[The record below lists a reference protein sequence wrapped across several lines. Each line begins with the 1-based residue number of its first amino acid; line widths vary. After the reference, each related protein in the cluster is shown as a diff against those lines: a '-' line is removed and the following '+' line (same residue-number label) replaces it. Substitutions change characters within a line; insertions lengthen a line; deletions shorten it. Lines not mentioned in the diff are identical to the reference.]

1 MYNLHWMLK
10 KTITWA
16 PSFLRDLLGSGW
28 MPFLFWNMY
37 CLNKNQWQ
45 LYINCLLCCQIPA
58 EVFSQ
63 KMWSKTWEVQT
74 FCSRYLEAK
83 GICFL
88 ISYEMCLHATNVSC
102 SLSYPPILDVCWRL
116 PWWIWLVKLDP
127 LVKPLVSLNKPYHA
141 CIWYIYLHLPP
152 RINWLWVNISLNGW
166 HGVKNPLRRH
176 YFQGGYFFCG
186 GDRLTSAKRHGP
198 LCRGVWD
205 CLNHQVRP
213 CKRQN
218 GGARCDMGQC
228 ENRWNSRW
236 RISKPISRWWVK
248 N

>member
-176 YFQGGYFFCG
+176 YFQGGYFFPAVIG
-186 GDRLTSAKRHGP
+186 WQAPSAMVHSAEVSGIASTTRFVRNVKTAG
-198 LCRGVWD
+198 LGVTWA
-205 CLNHQVRP
+205 NV
-213 CKRQN
+213 K
-218 GGARCDMGQC
+218 
-228 ENRWNSRW
+228 NRWNSRW